1 MTIAVEQADPAD
13 TLIET
18 VSSRPGA
25 LRRLTQNPVVTAGL
39 VVLFL
44 IVAIVLLAPVLG
56 LADPNVTNV
65 AIRLQ
70 APFTPGHFFGTDQL
84 GRDMLSRLIWGTRVS
99 LAVGIIAAFAAA
111 TIGSAIGLVA
121 GFYGRTADMLLM
133 RIIDI
138 LMAFPYLLLA
148 LAIVAALGPGLFN
161 AMIAIIVVNIP
172 FFARIVRGTT
182 LGVASADFMVAARLS
197 GRSDLGIILAELFP
211 NVLPTIV
218 ITVSTTIGWM
228 ILETAGL
235 SFLGLGA
242 QPPQADLGGM
252 LGDGRNLIQVAPHV
266 ATIPGLVI
274 LLLAIGINLVGDG
287 LRDVLDPRLKSG
299 GVARTHP
306 ATAVA
311 PRDIRLGRIG
321 RREPDAAAI
330 IELRGLETHF
340 TLGREVYRAVGG
352 VDLAV
357 RPGEAVGIVGE
368 SGSGKTVTALSI
380 LRLVAT
386 PPGCIVGGEIRY
398 RGEDLAEAPLPR
410 LQQIRGD
417 RIAYVFQDPL
427 TTLNPLIPVGEQ
439 IAESVRRHQ
448 GLGRAEAMAR
458 AVELM
463 ESVHIPNAVAR
474 AQSYPHELSGGQRQ
488 RIGIAM
494 ALANDPEVIVADEPT
509 TALDV
514 TTQAQ
519 ILKLLNELRRNRG
532 AALIFI
538 SHDVG
543 VIAELCD
550 TVHVMYGGRIVES
563 GTVGDVLNSPSH
575 PYTQRLLACVPEL
588 GRPERQIQPI
598 LGLPPPTNALPP
610 GCAFAPRCTLAMP
623 ECRAGEIEPVVI
635 AGNHWARCVRIGAVA
650 A

>member
-1 MTIAVEQADPAD
+1 MTAAIDQPEIADAVES
-13 TLIET
+13 
-18 VSSRPGA
+18 VSGRPGA
-25 LRRLTQNPVVTAGL
+25 LRRLTQNPVVAIGL
-39 VVLFL
+39 AVLITIVV
-44 IVAIVLLAPVLG
+44 IVLLAPLLP
-56 LADPNVTNV
+56 LADPDVTDV
-65 AIRLQ
+65 AARLQ
-70 APFTPGHFFGTDQL
+70 KPFTAGHILGTDQL
-84 GRDMLSRLIWGTRVS
+84 GRDMLSRLVWGTRVS
-99 LAVGIIAAFAAA
+99 LAVGVAAAFAAA
-111 TIGSAIGLVA
+111 LIGSTIGLSAA
-121 GFYGRTADMLLM
+121 FYGGAADMLLM
-133 RIIDI
+133 RVIDI

-161 AMIAIIVVNIP
+161 AMMAIIVVNIP
-172 FFARIVRGTT
+172 FFARTVRGTT
-182 LGVASADFMVAARLS
+182 LGLVNADFMAAARLS
-197 GRSDLGIILAELFP
+197 GRSDLGIVAAELFP

-252 LGDGRNLIQVAPHV
+252 LGDGRNLIQVAAHV

-287 LRDVLDPRLKSG
+287 LRDVLDPRLKAG
-299 GVARTHP
+299 GIARTHP
-306 ATAVA
+306 ATAIA
-311 PRDIRLGRIG
+311 PANRRKGRLTQRHGG
-321 RREPDAAAI
+321 GDALIAV
-330 IELRGLETHF
+330 RGLETHF
-340 TLGREVYRAVGG
+340 KIGREVYRAVGG
-352 VDLAV
+352 VDFEV

-386 PPGCIVGGEIRY
+386 PPGEIVGGEILY
-398 RGEDLAEAPLPR
+398 HDEDLVEAPLGR

-448 GLGRAEAMAR
+448 GLRRAEAMRR
-458 AVELM
+458 AIELM
-463 ESVHIPNAVAR
+463 ESVRIPNAAER
-474 AQSYPHELSGGQRQ
+474 AHAYPHELSGGQRQ

-494 ALANDPEVIVADEPT
+494 ALANDPEIIVADEPT

-563 GTVGDVLNSPSH
+563 GSVGDVLGAPSH
-575 PYTQRLLACVPEL
+575 PYTQRLLACVPQL
-588 GRPERQIQPI
+588 GQPDRPIKPI

-610 GCAFAPRCTLAMP
+610 GCTFAPRCTLATAA
-623 ECRAGEIEPVVI
+623 CRQGEIEPVFVSP
-635 AGNHWARCVRIGAVA
+635 NHWARCVRIGEA
-650 A
+650 AA